1 MWQKHL
7 NCKLLRFFLPVL
19 HELVEV
25 FLHILKDKIQMIV
38 FSDNLLQFHHIGV
51 VQLLQCLV
59 GQSVKRVNILNNK
72 CMFHRDYLRCSEK
85 SAHIITIHT
94 FTSLRFIHSS
104 HE

>member
-7 NCKLLRFFLPVL
+7 NCKLLCFFFSPVL

-51 VQLLQCLV
+51 VQLLKCLV
-59 GQSVKRVNILNNK
+59 GQSMKTVHNYK
-72 CMFHRDYLRCSEK
+72 
-85 SAHIITIHT
+85 
-94 FTSLRFIHSS
+94 
-104 HE
+104 